1 MRKRNL
7 FLTLLATSF
16 MTFGGLTSCGN
27 EVCPPAPEPEPA
39 PTPEP
44 TKYAVETLNATHL
57 KVQNLNVTDKVEAG
71 FTVTFDVVSDSADF
85 VLDYVKVFY
94 DGLKEAAVV
103 QTDAHFT
110 FTMPESNVAIQVAE
124 KDAPYVEPEDAVTPV
139 DLEALE
145 FNKEGELAEKLDW
158 AAMQLRMATEVEVEK
173 LKSATLTYDTD
184 SGSAKT
190 HQVKETKV
198 YNDFVTLD
206 SWTSGVASTGFT
218 RESNTRGYL
227 PGGEYAF
234 DYGYKTINFGDNSQ
248 YSTPS
253 TTTTVN
259 TFKVLKEEGATYY
272 GVDSLTE
279 DEAVAFTRSSGYLEG
294 IVNTAFGEKSDK
306 LFYASAM
313 KSITMTEPTLSE
325 DGKTYSFEMVGVY
338 KGSSYSKYFN
348 IYTLKFAIDGDFF
361 LHSLSFKNDYYKD
374 GFDEATNT
382 VKEDAVFGYTAF
394 DYELVYNRAADKNQ
408 GECTLDFDSFFATE
422 YDINLQYS
430 KYSDYTKHEVG
441 EDKVVY
447 GNSTLYT
454 SLSNV
459 KGSPLVEP
467 KLVGTIEEGGLLY
480 NEKNQT
486 FTVNKLGEL
495 TLLYDNGRG
504 EMKEFKVTAEAPE
517 IKEMTLTLG
526 AGGSTFFVENGA
538 QKVNATILPS
548 LAPQDVT
555 VELVKGSEI
564 ATLEKREDGYYI
576 TPTGE
581 GEVGIKATSN
591 LVPTA
596 TKAIYVNFATKPNIE
611 GVKAFITTHTIFIQ
625 CSKYSTDC
633 GWINFNADGT
643 GSYIATQSSRPKPS
657 EHPQATF
664 KYIINDDFT
673 FTITPDEGKT
683 LTVNSYS
690 IEDVQATSNSSLSL
704 KFLYNGKDNGC
715 TLKYMNRI
723 ANLDDATKPS

>member
-27 EVCPPAPEPEPA
+27 EACPEIPEPEPA
-39 PTPEP
+39 
-44 TKYAVETLNATHL
+44 KYAVETLNATHL

-71 FTVTFDVVSDSADF
+71 FTVTFDVVSNSADF

-94 DGLKEAAVV
+94 DGLKEVMAV
-103 QTDAHFT
+103 QTDTHFT

-124 KDAPYVEPEDAVTPV
+124 KDAPYVEPEDVVTPV
-139 DLEALE
+139 DLEVLE
-145 FNKEGELAEKLDW
+145 FNKDGELSEKLDW

-190 HQVKETKV
+190 HQVKEAKV
-198 YNDFVTLD
+198 YNDFITLD
-206 SWTSGVASTGFT
+206 SWTSGLASTGFT

-227 PGGEYAF
+227 PGGDYAF
-234 DYGYKTINFGDNSQ
+234 DYGYRTINFGNNSQ

-253 TTTTVN
+253 TTTTV
-259 TFKVLKEEGATYY
+259 TTAKILKEEGATYY

-279 DEAVAFTRSSGYLEG
+279 DEAIAYTHSSGYLED
-294 IVNTAFGEKSDK
+294 IVNTAFGENSDK

-313 KSITMTEPTLSE
+313 KSITMTEPTLSK

-338 KGSSYSKYFN
+338 KGSSYSKSFN
-348 IYTLKFAIDGDFF
+348 VYTLKFAIDGDFF
-361 LHSLSFKNDYYKD
+361 LHSLSFKNDFYKD
-374 GFDEATNT
+374 GFDETTNT
-382 VKEDAVFGYTAF
+382 AKEDAVFGYTAF
-394 DYELVYNRAADKNQ
+394 NYELVYNRAADKNQ

-422 YDINLQYS
+422 YDINLQYA
-430 KYSDYTKHEVG
+430 KYGEYAKNEVG
-441 EDKVVY
+441 EDKVVL

-454 SLSNV
+454 YLSNV

-467 KLVGTIEEGGLLY
+467 KLVGTVEEGGLLY
-480 NEKNQT
+480 NEKDGT

-504 EMKEFKVTAEAPE
+504 EMKEVKVTAEAPE
-517 IKEMTLTLG
+517 IKEMSLTLG
-526 AGGSTFFVENGA
+526 AGGSTFFVEDGA
-538 QKVNATILPS
+538 QKVNATILPT

-564 ATLEKREDGYYI
+564 ATLEKKEDGYYI

-581 GEVGIKATSN
+581 GEVGIKATSS
-591 LVPTA
+591 LQPTA
-596 TKAIYVNFATKPNIE
+596 TKTIYVNFATKPTIE
-611 GVKAFITTHTIFIQ
+611 GVKAFITTHTVFIQ
-625 CSKYSTDC
+625 SSQYNTDC
-633 GWINFNADGT
+633 GWINFNEDGT
-643 GSYIATQSSRPKPS
+643 GSFIATQSNKPNPKTN
-657 EHPQATF
+657 PQEGFT
-664 KYIINDDFT
+664 YVINEDFT
-673 FTITPDEGKT
+673 FTITPNDGVD
-683 LTVNSYS
+683 LVVDSYKFS
-690 IEDVQATSNSSLSL
+690 DVQATSNSSLSL
-704 KFLYNGKDNGC
+704 KFLYKGKEKGC
-715 TLKYMNRI
+715 TLKYMDRI
-723 ANLDDATKPS
+723 ENLDTATKPS